1 MAVWFKDE
9 ESGRTLTKRRI
20 QVVLTRREFAIL
32 NTYRRSKD
40 ITFDGALLDAV
51 DLGIEELANTY
62 DPVKPGT
69 AKILGFLLAFVVSG
83 FGGYAFAKS
92 KAPELLSKEWAKS
105 IEMRLARAE
114 DDIQENASHLDELE
128 Y

>member
-9 ESGRTLTKRRI
+9 ESGRTLTKRRL

-40 ITFDGALLDAV
+40 LSFDEALLDAL

-69 AKILGFLLAFVVSG
+69 AKILGFLLAFLAASI
-83 FGGYAFAKS
+83 GGYAFAKS

-105 IEMRLARAE
+105 IEMRLTRAE